1 MIKKK
6 SKKSANAD
14 NYHKKRILLIGPYPP
29 PYGGV
34 SVHILRFKNLLK
46 DKFDFSF
53 IDESSLKKKEYFNL
67 RSFNIYKYCKA
78 VNNTEILFVHS
89 GNLIVRIFHLFAGKI
104 FSKKTILVLHGFTS
118 KPPKIIFLFLGFI
131 YRAADLVIAVNSDI
145 KNRLKLP
152 DRKCIIKEA
161 FIPPIITDE
170 PELPANITSL
180 LCKHKKEGKIFVC
193 ANAFR
198 LEIYENQDLYGL
210 DLCIEVTKRLVEK
223 KVPLIFIFV
232 VSSIEQNDELYF
244 KNQKLI
250 KELNLNENF
259 FLIHEKL
266 SFVKLMQE
274 SDIIVRPTNT
284 DGDSLTI
291 REALFLNKEIL
302 TSDVTERPIGVKLF
316 QNRNINDF
324 EIQLEKLLYGKNV
337 NSFNSTE
344 NYNYLNEELK
354 DFYSNLIDGI

>member
-1 MIKKK
+1 
-6 SKKSANAD
+6 
-14 NYHKKRILLIGPYPP
+14 
-29 PYGGV
+29 
-34 SVHILRFKNLLK
+34 
-46 DKFDFSF
+46 
-53 IDESSLKKKEYFNL
+53 
-67 RSFNIYKYCKA
+67 
-78 VNNTEILFVHS
+78 
-89 GNLIVRIFHLFAGKI
+89 
-104 FSKKTILVLHGFTS
+104 
-118 KPPKIIFLFLGFI
+118 
-131 YRAADLVIAVNSDI
+131 
-145 KNRLKLP
+145 
-152 DRKCIIKEA
+152 
-161 FIPPIITDE
+161 
-170 PELPANITSL
+170 
-180 LCKHKKEGKIFVC
+180 
-193 ANAFR
+193 
-198 LEIYENQDLYGL
+198 
-210 DLCIEVTKRLVEK
+210 
-223 KVPLIFIFV
+223 
-232 VSSIEQNDELYF
+232 
-244 KNQKLI
+244 
-250 KELNLNENF
+250 LNLNENF